1 MKRNKTRPP
10 DIFLRAIGE
19 RYITNRLNCFVILVS
34 IACLT
39 AVLAANA
46 QSLPAGSG
54 KADFQRICSGC
65 HSLDRATSQRM
76 TRAEWAV
83 VVSDMVARGAQG
95 SSAELDNVASYLSAN
110 FGKDN
115 VSTSYVAP
123 LAPAHNAASV
133 SQVAAEE
140 APLSGD
146 EISKAKRLIRENGCL
161 SCHRVGETGSYVGP
175 DLDGVGAHRSPE
187 QLHASLVSPNKEV
200 LPENRTVQLVTTDGK
215 TVTGRLLNQDGF
227 SVQLIDSSSQLRS
240 FEKSGLRE
248 FTIVTTNP
256 MPSYADKLST
266 QDLTGL
272 VRYLSSL
279 KGGGTQ

>member
-1 MKRNKTRPP
+1 M
-10 DIFLRAIGE
+10 DQIC
-19 RYITNRLNCFVILVS
+19 RLKCIVVLGWISCVTTV
-34 IACLT
+34 LT
-39 AVLAANA
+39 AKA
-46 QSLPAGSG
+46 QNLPAGSG

-76 TRAEWAV
+76 TRAEWGV

-110 FGKDN
+110 FGKSN
-115 VSTSYVAP
+115 ASAPYGSPAAPGHTATSAP
-123 LAPAHNAASV
+123 
-133 SQVAAEE
+133 QVAAEE
-140 APLSGD
+140 APLSGE
-146 EISKAKRLIRENGCL
+146 EISKAKRLIQENGCL
-161 SCHRVGETGSYVGP
+161 SCHRVDDTGSYVGP
-175 DLDGVGAHRSPE
+175 YLDDVGAHRSPE

-200 LPENRTVQLVTTDGK
+200 LPENRTVRLVTRDGK

-248 FTIVTTNP
+248 FAIVTANP
-256 MPSYADKLST
+256 MTSGTDKLSA
-266 QDLTGL
+266 QDLTDL

-279 KGGGTQ
+279 RGGGSQ